1 MDQNDL
7 IGNETSTRT
16 RDTLDFKLCLRIARN
31 YPNAHIFVIEK
42 NMTVGFCGGQELSK
56 SGLPPESFVGKSI
69 AEIFGDEADFVM
81 EQYQR
86 VFNGEE
92 VSFELFFNGQHQ
104 LCQVIPLT
112 ENTNEVTQILSV
124 VQNITPR
131 KKIELELRQSRER
144 YLRLVDN
151 MPAGILSLDTEGRFL
166 YANAAFCKLLGYTQ
180 QEILGLHIL
189 DTYPEEDR
197 AAARQR
203 LLQLGAGNTM
213 GFERNLCRR
222 DGSPVLIEAVAWKT
236 EDGHLHAFVKDISGR
251 KQTEEMLRRT
261 QKLESLGA
269 LAGGIAHDFNNLLG
283 AIFGN
288 VDLALDSTD
297 DPAVHRYLER
307 AITAFERA
315 RSLTAQL
322 LTFAKGGAPITRR
335 VSLPAFVEQIV
346 TFALSGSS
354 ISCDFDMPDNLW
366 SCELD
371 TDQMAQVI
379 DNLVINARQAMHKG
393 GTIKITG
400 KNVHL
405 ESNPDLH
412 LPSGPYVQLSFTD
425 EGIGIPEEVLHR
437 IFDPFYST
445 KPGGHGLGLATCH
458 SIVKRHGGQIQVTSK
473 LHEGATFT
481 IHLPAFR
488 TDSIDAV
495 PATGFWEEDDGA
507 FLIMDD
513 DPNILQVFNSII
525 KQMGFRV
532 LTTTNAEQALECFSQ
547 NQSKIVGVVLDLTV
561 KGGAG
566 GREVISEIRK
576 VAPDLPAFVVSG
588 YADDPVMANP
598 RQFGF
603 TASMS
608 KPFRKSDL
616 LAVLNRHYENVPAS
630 S

>member
-1 MDQNDL
+1 MKL
-7 IGNETSTRT
+7 
-16 RDTLDFKLCLRIARN
+16 RDMLDFELCLRIVQN
-31 YPNAHIFVIEK
+31 YPNAYIFVIEK
-42 NMTVGFCGGQELSK
+42 GMFVGFCGGQEFSK
-56 SGLPPESFVGKSI
+56 SGLPLESYVGKSI
-69 AEIFGDEADFVM
+69 AEIFGDRTDYVL
-81 EQYQR
+81 EQYER
-86 VFNGEE
+86 VFKGEE
-92 VSFELFFNGQHQ
+92 ISFELFFNGQHQ
-104 LCQVIPLT
+104 LYQVIPLT
-112 ENTNEVTQILSV
+112 ENTNEVTRILSV
-124 VQNITPR
+124 VQNITPQ

-151 MPAGILSLDTEGRFL
+151 MPAGILSLEPEGRFL
-166 YANAAFCKLLGYTQ
+166 YANDAFCKLLGYTQ

-189 DTYPEEDR
+189 DTYPAEDR
-197 AAARQR
+197 ATAQQR
-203 LLQLGAGNTM
+203 LFQLGAGNTM
-213 GFERNLCRR
+213 AFERNLCRR

-236 EDGHLHAFVKDISGR
+236 DDGHLHAFVKDISGR

-261 QKLESLGA
+261 QKLESLGV

-322 LTFAKGGAPITRR
+322 LTFAKGGAPITRK

-346 TFALSGSS
+346 TFALSGSN
-354 ISCDFDMPDNLW
+354 ISCDLDMADNLW
-366 SCELD
+366 SCKLD

-379 DNLVINARQAMHKG
+379 NNLVINARQAMHNG
-393 GTIKITG
+393 GTIKIIG

-425 EGIGIPEEVLHR
+425 EGIGIPAEILHR

-488 TDSIDAV
+488 TDSIDAA
-495 PATGFWEEDDGA
+495 PATGLREKDVGT

-513 DPNILQVFNSII
+513 DPNILQMINTII
-525 KQMGFRV
+525 TQMGFHV
-532 LTTTNAEQALECFSQ
+532 LATTNAENALECFTQ

-576 VAPDLPAFVVSG
+576 VAPEIPAFVVSG

-603 TASMS
+603 SASMS

-616 LAVLNRHYENVPAS
+616 LAVLNQHYKNLPATS
-630 S
+630 